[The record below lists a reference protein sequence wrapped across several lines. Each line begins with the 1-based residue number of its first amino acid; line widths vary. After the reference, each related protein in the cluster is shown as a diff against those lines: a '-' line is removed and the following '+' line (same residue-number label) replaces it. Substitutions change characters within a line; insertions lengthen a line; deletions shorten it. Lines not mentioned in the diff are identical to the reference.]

1 MTQQAHATP
10 GTLAGKTMIVVGGA
24 RGIGAAIVDALARQ
38 QVQVH
43 IFDTDRAPTAV
54 NHYQS
59 QDISGYQAA
68 CRLAETLQDQGLAV
82 RAAAVDATA
91 ESQVAEAVGR
101 VAREAGHF
109 HGLVNAIGSSHVA
122 HAVESTLGEF
132 ESIVQTNL
140 VAPYLT
146 CREAARALIA
156 RGRGGA
162 ILNISSIAAKQAFPG
177 ISAYC
182 AAKAGLQGF
191 SGSLALE
198 LAPHGIRV
206 NCVCPGIVKTNMW
219 TYLEHRLRQPQESLD
234 QLWARMEGLIPLGRT
249 QTAERIARFCVAVIE
264 NEDITAQSLSVDGG
278 MNLHG

>member
-1 MTQQAHATP
+1 MTQQNAGH
-10 GTLAGKTMIVVGGA
+10 GKLAGKTIIVVGGA
-24 RGIGAAIVDALARQ
+24 RGIGAAIVEALARQ
-38 QVQVH
+38 QVRVC
-43 IFDTDRAPTAV
+43 IFDTDRAPTAI

-59 QDISGYQAA
+59 EDISGYQAA
-68 CRLAETLQDQGLAV
+68 RELAAELEGQGLSVKAM
-82 RAAAVDATA
+82 AVDATS
-91 ESQVAEAVGR
+91 ESQVIEAVGN
-101 VAREAGHF
+101 VAHQAGDF
-109 HGLVNAIGSSHVA
+109 YGLVNAIGSSHVA
-122 HAVESTLGEF
+122 HTVESSLTEF
-132 ESIVQTNL
+132 EAVLQTNL
-140 VAPYLT
+140 AAPYLT
-146 CREAARALIA
+146 SREAARALIKQ
-156 RGRGGA
+156 GKGGA

-219 TYLEHRLRQPQESLD
+219 KYLENQLMTPEESLD

-249 QTAERIARFCVAVIE
+249 QAADNIARFCLAVLE

>member
-1 MTQQAHATP
+1 MTQGNATQSK
-10 GTLAGKTMIVVGGA
+10 LAGKTMIVVGGA
-24 RGIGAAIVDALARQ
+24 RGIGAAIVEVLARQ
-38 QVQVH
+38 QAKVY

-59 QDISGYQAA
+59 QEISGYQAA
-68 CRLAETLQDQGLAV
+68 LRLAGKLEEEGLSVKAV
-82 RAAAVDATA
+82 AVDATS
-91 ESQVAEAVGR
+91 ESQVTEAVDN
-101 VAREAGHF
+101 VAYEAADF
-109 HGLVNAIGSSHVA
+109 YGLVNAIGSSHVA
-122 HAVESTLGEF
+122 HAVDSSLSEF
-132 ESIVQTNL
+132 DAILQTNL
-140 VAPYLT
+140 SAPYLT
-146 CREAARALIA
+146 SREAARALIKK
-156 RGRGGA
+156 GKGGA
-162 ILNISSIAAKQAFPG
+162 ILNISSIAAKAAFPG

-219 TYLEHRLRQPQESLD
+219 KYLENQLMEPQESLD

-249 QTAERIARFCVAVIE
+249 QTAENIARFCVAVIE